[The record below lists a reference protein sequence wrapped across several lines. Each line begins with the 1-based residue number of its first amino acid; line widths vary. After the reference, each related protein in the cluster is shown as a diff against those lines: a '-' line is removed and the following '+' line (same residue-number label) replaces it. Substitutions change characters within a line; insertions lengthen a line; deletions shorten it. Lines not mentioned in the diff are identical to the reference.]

1 MKKKIAVISPDS
13 FLETSYHNLT
23 LPERRVYQ
31 ISKLLSAVDDF
42 EITVL
47 VPTKK
52 DKVVAS
58 ILDDD
63 EKIKKDTYSFS
74 AAYFSWSEELDRKLL
89 RYDFVIIQTATGVG
103 FQNCAVLPKK
113 INVIVDAWIP
123 MITQYPVDLLNKH
136 RIQRRFSWD
145 TFLPQYQKLLER
157 ANCILCANDK
167 QRYFYEG
174 QFFMIEKLGWDAFKF
189 SPIHKIPYSMVD
201 NTPIRKYS
209 SDKKK
214 IIWFG
219 DIHQYDALAE
229 LITAIK
235 GTDIFLDVVY
245 RTNNVDNQKNRYS
258 LSNLAS
264 LLNDNVR
271 MINANDPINFDEYY
285 AGVYINNNWLE
296 DGYSNNSDIFELLF
310 RGIPVYTNNYFELHQ
325 EYPYLINNGV
335 FYTPDVNTTIEH
347 ITDGTASFSNKAI
360 ISLREQH
367 APIKI
372 AQTLINYIRAFKNE

>member
-229 LITAIK
+229 
-235 GTDIFLDVVY
+235 
-245 RTNNVDNQKNRYS
+245 
-258 LSNLAS
+258 
-264 LLNDNVR
+264 
-271 MINANDPINFDEYY
+271 
-285 AGVYINNNWLE
+285 
-296 DGYSNNSDIFELLF
+296 
-310 RGIPVYTNNYFELHQ
+310 
-325 EYPYLINNGV
+325 
-335 FYTPDVNTTIEH
+335 
-347 ITDGTASFSNKAI
+347 
-360 ISLREQH
+360 
-367 APIKI
+367 
-372 AQTLINYIRAFKNE
+372 

>member
-1 MKKKIAVISPDS
+1 MLSS
-13 FLETSYHNLT
+13 F
-23 LPERRVYQ
+23 
-31 ISKLLSAVDDF
+31 DDF

-52 DKVVAS
+52 DRSKKGF
-58 ILDDD
+58 DFNDP
-63 EKIKKDTYSFS
+63 KIHEDSYSFS
-74 AAYFSWSEELDRKLL
+74 AAHYSWSEELDRKLL
-89 RYDFVIIQTATGVG
+89 KYDFVIVQTAIGVG
-103 FQNCAVLPKK
+103 FKNCGVLPKK

-145 TFLPQYQKLLER
+145 TFLPQYQKLLQR

-335 FYTPDVNTTIEH
+335 YYTPDVTTTIEY

-360 ISLREQH
+360 QSIREQH
-367 APIKI
+367 APDKI
-372 AQTLINYIRAFKNE
+372 AQTLINYIRTF